1 MDSSKHGLI
10 IDLNKYRPKRDLK
23 QYLDAG
29 VDGFILRIGGPAQW
43 VEGNFRYTEDPT
55 WRPYMD
61 QAAKLGITHQ
71 IGGYI
76 IHNPFEPVNVAVNEH
91 IDRLNQWTSGGYMPG
106 YFILDHEVNYC
117 YRGATKITATVPNQ
131 VKSLGVVTDAMYKKW
146 GKMVA
151 VYSGRWYLD
160 QNGLAEHAVYF
171 DNINQRERQRPTWY
185 AWYLNLF
192 EQEFPDLKQAV
203 EALPTPTG
211 AQIGKYLQCGSY
223 SLANLWQFTDRL
235 KITGDTYGV
244 DASVTMGTLAEYW
257 AAVGVKASPK
267 PPVEPPIE
275 PPVTPDLTA
284 ILARLAALEARLAQ
298 QEQHT
303 HTATIH

>member
-10 IDLNKYRPKRDLK
+10 LDLNKYRPKRDLK

-43 VEGNFRYTEDPT
+43 VEGNFMYTEDPT

-91 IDRLNQWTSGGYMPG
+91 IDQLNQWTSGGYLPG
-106 YFILDHEVNYC
+106 YFILDHEINYC
-117 YRGATKITATVPNQ
+117 YRGGTKITATVPNQ
-131 VKSLGVVTDAMYKKW
+131 VRSLDVVTDAMYKKW

-151 VYSGRWYLD
+151 IYSGRWYLD

-171 DNINQRERQRPTWY
+171 DNINKLERQRPMWY

-192 EQEFPDLKQAV
+192 EQEFPDLKKAV

-211 AQIGKYLQCGSY
+211 AQMGKYLQCGSY
-223 SLANLWQFTDRL
+223 SLADLWQFTDRL
-235 KITGDTYGV
+235 KIAGDSYGV
-244 DASVTMGTLAEYW
+244 DASVTLGTLEQYW
-257 AAVGVKASPK
+257 AAVGVKATTPK

-275 PPVTPDLTA
+275 PPVMPDLTA
-284 ILARLAALEARLAQ
+284 VLARLAALEDRK
-298 QEQHT
+298 EKRVY
-303 HTATIH
+303 TATTTIK

>member
-1 MDSSKHGLI
+1 MDSNKHGLI
-10 IDLNKYRPKRDLK
+10 LDLNKYRKGRSLQ

-43 VEGNFRYTEDPT
+43 VEGDFRYTEDPT

-91 IDRLNQWTSGGYMPG
+91 IDRLNQWTSGGYLPG

-117 YRGATKITATVPNQ
+117 YRGATKIIATVPNQ

-146 GKMVA
+146 GKMVEI
-151 VYSGRWYLD
+151 YSGRWYLD

-171 DNINQRERQRPTWY
+171 DNINKLERQRPMWY

-211 AQIGKYLQCGSY
+211 AQMGKYLQCGSY

-235 KITGDTYGV
+235 KLKGDIYGV
-244 DASVTMGTLAEYW
+244 DASATLGTLAEYW
-257 AAVGVKASPK
+257 AAVGVKATVTPPK
-267 PPVEPPIE
+267 PPDEPVP
-275 PPVTPDLTA
+275 PDLTA
-284 ILARLAALEARLAQ
+284 VLARLAALEARLTQ

-303 HTATIH
+303 HTATTTIK